1 MQVLQATF
9 PVRMSVKKILQHSL
23 LQDSIKS
30 CSSDNLKCCISLTFS
45 SCDNGFQDK
54 WKRVD
59 LFSEAIEEKKRGG
72 LMTIPY
78 SSQKQ
83 KAVKLPISIISQ
95 RNYSPRG
102 TATPITAAVSVD
114 LRSES
119 AFPSTREKI
128 IPCRD

>member
-30 CSSDNLKCCISLTFS
+30 CSSDNLKCCISPTFS

-59 LFSEAIEEKKRGG
+59 LFSEAIEEKKRRIDDHSI
-72 LMTIPY
+72 LFP
-78 SSQKQ
+78 
-83 KAVKLPISIISQ
+83 KAKSGKAAHFNHFTEELLTKRHSYTNHCCCQCGPEIRICISIYKRKNNSM
-95 RNYSPRG
+95 
-102 TATPITAAVSVD
+102 
-114 LRSES
+114 
-119 AFPSTREKI
+119 
-128 IPCRD
+128 